1 MKKDIK
7 GDVKK
12 GIKRNLKKDTKKD
25 SKKSSKKDGEVEKLI
40 TTLDFGVLVRIIT
53 KDDSE
58 FKGLLL
64 KSPDDNIVIIK
75 LSNGYNVG
83 ITKDNIKDIVVEEED
98 NKVKGKSN
106 EVSEEGG
113 NKEEKFVDNND
124 NKPRVVI
131 LHTGGTIASRVDYKT
146 GAVVASYKP
155 EDLLRMFPELEGL
168 AVINSELI
176 SNLMSENMRPEHYN
190 IIAEHIK
197 AWVDKGVDGVIITH
211 GTDTMHYTSAA
222 LSFILENLSVP
233 VVLVGAQRSSD
244 RPSSDASYNLL
255 NAVFFVKEAVKNNV
269 SGVFV
274 CMHETMDDP
283 VSIIIHGCK
292 VRKMHSSRRDA
303 FKPINTRAIA
313 RVDYKKNHIEWI
325 TPLSNPNTNPNN
337 NTNSN
342 TLSKQSSSS
351 KYNLVLKKINPN
363 IKVGLLKAHPGLKHE
378 IILSFKGYDGLVLEG
393 TGLGHFPI
401 IKTDDYTLENEKVFN
416 ALKELSKDTLL
427 VMSSQTIFGRVDMN
441 VYSPGRK
448 LLEIGVLG
456 NYSDMTPE
464 TTLIKLWWLLSN
476 YSKEEIRDK
485 NLIMKNFRGEVSTRT
500 TTEFLD

>member
-7 GDVKK
+7 GDIKKDLKKETKK
-12 GIKRNLKKDTKKD
+12 GSR
-25 SKKSSKKDGEVEKLI
+25 GEVERLI

-53 KDDSE
+53 KDNSE

-64 KSPDDNIVIIK
+64 KSPDDNVVIIK

-83 ITKDNIKDIVVEEED
+83 IAKDNIKDIVVEEE
-98 NKVKGKSN
+98 NSKVKGKSN
-106 EVSEEGG
+106 EVNEEGG

-168 AVINSELI
+168 AIINSELI

-222 LSFILENLSVP
+222 LNFILENLSVP

-283 VSIIIHGCK
+283 ASIIIHGCK

-303 FKPINTRAIA
+303 FKPINTKAIA

-325 TPLSNPNTNPNN
+325 TPLSNPHTNSI
-337 NTNSN
+337 NSN
-342 TLSKQSSSS
+342 TLSKQGSSS
-351 KYNLVLKKINPN
+351 KHNLVLKKINPN

-401 IKTDDYTLENEKVFN
+401 IKTDDYNLENEKVFN

-476 YSKEEIRDK
+476 YSKEEIREK